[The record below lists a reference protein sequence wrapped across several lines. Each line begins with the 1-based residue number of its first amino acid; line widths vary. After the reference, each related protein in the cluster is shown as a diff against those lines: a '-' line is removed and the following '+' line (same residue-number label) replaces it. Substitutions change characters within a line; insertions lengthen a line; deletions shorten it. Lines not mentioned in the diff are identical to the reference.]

1 VSHWFR
7 TYGYAGVYDH
17 LIVGAVPL
25 DSSDVDKLAALHVS
39 RVLNLVDDAEYKRGE
54 RRKVERALA
63 GAAIEEARLPT
74 EDYGNVGPEMLDD
87 ATAQVNVWLDEG
99 QVVYLHCRAGW
110 QRSAA
115 VAAATIALREGVD
128 VDVALQRVQALKA
141 NADPLPHQRED
152 LQAWWASRRAATQP
166 RANDE

>member
-1 VSHWFR
+1 VSRWFR

-25 DSSDVDKLAALHVS
+25 DSNDVSRLATLRVT

-54 RRKVERALA
+54 RRKVERALV
-63 GAAIEEARLPT
+63 AAVILEYRIPT
-74 EDYGNVGPEMLDD
+74 EDYGNLSGDVLDE
-87 ATAQVNVWLDEG
+87 ATAQVNTWLDEG
-99 QVVYLHCRAGW
+99 EVVYLHCRAGW

-115 VAAATIALREGVD
+115 VAAATIALREGIELD
-128 VDVALQRVQALKA
+128 AALQRVQSLKA

-152 LQAWWASRRAATQP
+152 LQVWWESRRAATRP
-166 RANDE
+166 RASGE

>member
-1 VSHWFR
+1 VSRWFR
-7 TYGYAGVYDH
+7 TYGYAGVYGH

-25 DSSDVDKLAALHVS
+25 DSSDVDKLTALHVS
-39 RVLNLVDDAEYKRGE
+39 RVLNLVHDAEYKRGE

-63 GAAIEEARLPT
+63 EAAIEEERLPT
-74 EDYGNVGPEMLDD
+74 EDYGNLRPEVLDD
-87 ATAQVNVWLDEG
+87 ATAQVNAWLDEG

-115 VAAATIALREGVD
+115 VASATIALREGIEID
-128 VDVALQRVQALKA
+128 AALQRVQALKP

-152 LQAWWASRRAATQP
+152 LAAWWESRRAATRP
-166 RANDE
+166 RASGA

>member
-1 VSHWFR
+1 VSRWFR

-25 DSSDVDKLAALHVS
+25 DSSDVDRLAALHVS

-63 GAAIEEARLPT
+63 AAAIKEHRSPT
-74 EDYGNVGPEMLDD
+74 EDFGNLGPEVLDD
-87 ATAQVNVWLDEG
+87 ATAQVNAWLDQG

-115 VAAATIALREGVD
+115 IAAATIALREGIEID
-128 VDVALQRVQALKA
+128 AALERVQALKA

-152 LQAWWASRRAATQP
+152 LHDWWQSRRGATRP
-166 RANDE
+166 RASGG

>member
-1 VSHWFR
+1 VSRWFG

-25 DSSDVDKLAALHVS
+25 DPNDVNRLATLHVS

-54 RRKVERALA
+54 RRKVERALVT
-63 GAAIEEARLPT
+63 AAILEYRIPT
-74 EDYGNVGPEMLDD
+74 EDYGNLSVEVLDE
-87 ATAQVNVWLDEG
+87 ATAQVNSWLDEG

-110 QRSAA
+110 QRSVA
-115 VAAATIALREGVD
+115 VAAATIALREGID
-128 VDVALQRVQALKA
+128 LDAALQRVQSLKA

-152 LQAWWASRRAATQP
+152 LQAWWESRRAATRP
-166 RANDE
+166 RASGE